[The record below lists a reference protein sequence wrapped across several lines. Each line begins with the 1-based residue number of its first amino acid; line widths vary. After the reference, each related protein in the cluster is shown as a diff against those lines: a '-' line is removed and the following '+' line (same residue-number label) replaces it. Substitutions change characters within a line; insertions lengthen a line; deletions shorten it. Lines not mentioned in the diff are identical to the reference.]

1 MEELKRETLGLV
13 LTQAQVVDKLKK
25 DVKLQAERIVGLEGE
40 VQLQTKRLSG
50 LQAGVQE
57 ETDTHNELGAAN
69 EKQSRIEIALRDF
82 ENEIESPRAI
92 SAGFEG

>member
-1 MEELKRETLGLV
+1 
-13 LTQAQVVDKLKK
+13 LTKAQIVDKLKK
-25 DVKLQAERIVGLEGE
+25 DAKLQDERIVGLEGE
-40 VQLQTKRLSG
+40 VQWEMQTD
-50 LQAGVQE
+50 VQE
-57 ETDTHNELGAAN
+57 EIDAHNELGAAN